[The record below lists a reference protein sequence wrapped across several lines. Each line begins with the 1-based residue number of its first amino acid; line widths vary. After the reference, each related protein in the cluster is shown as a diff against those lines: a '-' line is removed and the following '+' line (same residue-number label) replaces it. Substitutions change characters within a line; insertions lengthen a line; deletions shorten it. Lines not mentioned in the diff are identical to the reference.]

1 MFITFIKSSKNFII
15 SFIEDNYKA
24 AIQDWLEE
32 NIDQNYYVTENNKVF
47 DFSEIEKIYKS
58 DNRFIDEDGRFNIY
72 KFEHINGFDNIEVEP
87 VGHIQIYDTD
97 HLIING
103 EVEGML

>member
-87 VGHIQIYDTD
+87 VGNIQIYDTD
-97 HLIING
+97 NLIING